1 MRVLEAIQV
10 LDLRLG
16 GPCRAVLDLSTVL
29 ACRGHD
35 VSVLAATAP
44 DIPVEWFERS
54 GEGVRRH
61 PQAHV
66 GTSFRWP
73 FPPSDFLDLAS
84 RLVRTSEVV
93 HLHGVWEPYNLMLSA
108 VARRLGIPYVV
119 TLRGMLDDWSM
130 IKSRYKKRAY
140 LALGGREMLEH
151 AAFVQCTADAELRQ
165 SAKWFPGGTGRV
177 VPNLL
182 NLTPFSDDR
191 VDGSAARARFPQ
203 LSKHSIILLF
213 LGRVSPK
220 KGVEHLI
227 DAASRLVATGMNVCA
242 VIAGDAPDRRYAA
255 ALQAQAV
262 ARGIAS
268 RVYFVGHVGGDLK
281 VSLLRA
287 AALTV
292 VPTSQENFGFVF
304 YESLAAGTPVVTT
317 DLVDTA
323 DELARSGA
331 GFIVKQSGEAI
342 AACVGRVLASP
353 YELKAA
359 GQRGRTWVFNELA
372 TARVAEKY
380 EQMFGE
386 AIASANRKRA

>member
-1 MRVLEAIQV
+1 M
-10 LDLRLG
+10 
-16 GPCRAVLDLSTVL
+16 
-29 ACRGHD
+29 
-35 VSVLAATAP
+35 
-44 DIPVEWFERS
+44 
-54 GEGVRRH
+54 
-61 PQAHV
+61 
-66 GTSFRWP
+66 
-73 FPPSDFLDLAS
+73 
-84 RLVRTSEVV
+84 
-93 HLHGVWEPYNLMLSA
+93 
-108 VARRLGIPYVV
+108 
-119 TLRGMLDDWSM
+119 
-130 IKSRYKKRAY
+130 
-140 LALGGREMLEH
+140 
-151 AAFVQCTADAELRQ
+151 
-165 SAKWFPGGTGRV
+165 
-177 VPNLL
+177 
-182 NLTPFSDDR
+182 
-191 VDGSAARARFPQ
+191 
-203 LSKHSIILLF
+203 
-213 LGRVSPK
+213 
-220 KGVEHLI
+220 
-227 DAASRLVATGMNVCA
+227 
-242 VIAGDAPDRRYAA
+242 
-255 ALQAQAV
+255 

-331 GFIVKQSGEAI
+331 GYIVKQSGEAI

-372 TARVAEKY
+372 TARGAEKY